1 MEISKEKLFRIFI
14 KSCPK
19 ELSESFIIID
29 PENTFQWLMLFNCF
43 SATSGCINLPSSTR
57 ISSVCRLYLNI
68 SLSFSWIS
76 ASSSPVLVWLSGNKN
91 QGVNFRGETLLMT
104 IMTTSKEEVKAIW
117 NRHLTFCMESSSNNC
132 APNAKIF

>member
-19 ELSESFIIID
+19 ELSKSFIIID

-57 ISSVCRLYLNI
+57 ISAVCGLSLNI

-76 ASSSPVLVWLSGNKN
+76 ASSSPVLVWLSRDKN
-91 QGVNFRGETLLMT
+91 QGVNFRGETLHHDYYMVFKVFFLL
-104 IMTTSKEEVKAIW
+104 ILDIVISFEPL
-117 NRHLTFCMESSSNNC
+117 NRDH
-132 APNAKIF
+132 